1 MSAKSTTGEKM
12 VRRFMVM
19 LKMLYSGHGLNA
31 NELYKEFGMSLRTL
45 QRDIPRLK
53 DYCDVDIEKGKDGKY
68 YISRTEHEYGMLS
81 FGDIKTFALKSGVGD
96 LYPTLDAP
104 MIADVLNTTVAKSF
118 SVTNEPKQSSKTLR
132 SMFESI
138 AGAILEH
145 FVISFYYNGSQRI
158 VKPYK
163 LINTAGVWY
172 LLGDEKAKLKH
183 FTLSKIKNYELTNET
198 FTPSNIFLKRIEK
211 NNLKWLNASAKT
223 ARILVLPK
231 AREYFERKQVFKSYK
246 LIKDDENGILLDVE
260 FAFDDE
266 LLNIIKVWIPYMKIV
281 EPKELDIKLK
291 NILKNY
297 INDIE

>member
-12 VRRFMVM
+12 VRRFMIM
-19 LKMLYSGHGLNA
+19 LKMLYSGQWLNA

-68 YISRTEHEYGMLS
+68 YISRTEHEDGMFS

-96 LYPTLDAP
+96 LYPKLDAP

-163 LINTAGVWY
+163 LINTAVVVS
-172 LLGDEKAKLKH
+172 
-183 FTLSKIKNYELTNET
+183 T
-198 FTPSNIFLKRIEK
+198 R
-211 NNLKWLNASAKT
+211 
-223 ARILVLPK
+223 R
-231 AREYFERKQVFKSYK
+231 
-246 LIKDDENGILLDVE
+246 
-260 FAFDDE
+260 
-266 LLNIIKVWIPYMKIV
+266 
-281 EPKELDIKLK
+281 
-291 NILKNY
+291 
-297 INDIE
+297 